1 MRLIL
6 CHDVKLG
13 YEGKTVV
20 EDLGMEVHAGD
31 YLCIVGENGSG
42 KSTFMRAL
50 LGLKKPLDGHICFE
64 NGLTRRQIGY
74 MPQQTAVGSDFP
86 ATVKEVV
93 QSGLRGGLFRP
104 FYTRAE
110 KEKLERA
117 FQLLEIEDIKDAA
130 YKSLS
135 GGQQQRV
142 LLARAMC
149 ATDKLLLLDEPVA
162 GLDPAMTASLYATIK
177 KLHESGVT
185 IVMISHDIPAA
196 VKYAT
201 HILHLRRRPL
211 FFGTAADYA
220 ASEAG
225 KRFLEGGDAQ

>member
-6 CHDVKLG
+6 CHDVVLG
-13 YEGKTVV
+13 YEGRTVV
-20 EDLGMEVHAGD
+20 EGLGMEVHAGD

-50 LGLKKPLDGHICFE
+50 LGLKKPIDGHICFE

-74 MPQQTAVGSDFP
+74 MPQQTAVAGDFP

-93 QSGLRGGLFRP
+93 QSGLRGSVFRP
-104 FYTRAE
+104 FFTRAE

-117 FQLLEIEDIKDAA
+117 FRLLEIEDIKDAA
-130 YKSLS
+130 YKALS

-177 KLHESGVT
+177 KLHQSGVT

-225 KRFLEGGDAQ
+225 KRFLEGGDAE